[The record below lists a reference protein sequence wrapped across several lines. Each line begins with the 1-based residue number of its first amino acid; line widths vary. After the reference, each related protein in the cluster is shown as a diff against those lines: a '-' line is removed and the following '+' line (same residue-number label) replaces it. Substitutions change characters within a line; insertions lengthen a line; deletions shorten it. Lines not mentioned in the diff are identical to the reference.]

1 MEARAEIKEI
11 IGHLKDLLT
20 ANQEMGMELPP
31 ISKEALKKP
40 VLETQGYPVFQDE
53 MGYFTSLEEL
63 RTFIGECQACKLSTG
78 RNHLVFGEG
87 APDARL
93 VFIGEGPGKDED
105 LAGKPFVGEA
115 GAMLTRII
123 QAMGL
128 QRDQVYICN
137 VVKCRPPNNRDPE
150 KDEIRACMPILKQQL
165 HIIKPDV
172 ICTLGRIAAQEL
184 LGYEFRITRERGKW
198 YAYIKIP
205 LMPTYHPAY
214 ILRNPSRARELKGQV
229 WKDIQEI
236 MKHLGLE
243 VKKNV

>member
-1 MEARAEIKEI
+1 VEARAEIKEI
-11 IGHLKDLLT
+11 IGHLKDLIT
-20 ANQEMGMELPP
+20 ANREMGMEPPP
-31 ISKEALKKP
+31 ISKEVLKNG
-40 VLETQGYPVFQDE
+40 ETEIQEHPLSHNE
-53 MGYFTSLEEL
+53 MGHFTSLEEL
-63 RTFIGECQACKLSTG
+63 RAFIGECQGCKLSAG

-93 VFIGEGPGKDED
+93 VFVGEGPGKDED
-105 LAGKPFVGEA
+105 LAGRPFVGEA
-115 GAMLTRII
+115 GALLTRIV

-150 KDEIRACMPILKQQL
+150 RDEIEACKPFLKQQL
-165 HIIKPDV
+165 HIIRPEV

-184 LGYEFRITRERGKW
+184 LGYEFRITRERGQW
-198 YAYIKIP
+198 HTYEDIP

-214 ILRNPSRARELKGQV
+214 ILRNPSRERELKGQV

-243 VKKNV
+243 VKQND

>member
-11 IGHLKDLLT
+11 IGHVKGLIT
-20 ANQEMGMELPP
+20 ANQEMGMEPPP
-31 ISKEALKKP
+31 ISKEALKNRDM
-40 VLETQGYPVFQDE
+40 ETQAYPVFQDE
-53 MGYFTSLEEL
+53 IGHLTSLEEL
-63 RTFIGECQACKLSTG
+63 RAFIGECQGCKLSTG
-78 RNHLVFGEG
+78 RTHLVFGEG
-87 APDARL
+87 APNARL
-93 VFIGEGPGKDED
+93 VFVGEGPGKDED

-115 GAMLTRII
+115 GALLTRII

-150 KDEIRACMPILKQQL
+150 KDEIKACLPFLKQQL
-165 HIIKPDV
+165 RIIRPEI
-172 ICTLGRIAAQEL
+172 ICTLGRIATQEL
-184 LGYEFRITRERGKW
+184 LGHEFRITRERGQW
-198 YAYIKIP
+198 HAYEDIP

-214 ILRNPSRARELKGQV
+214 ILRNPSKARELKGQV

-243 VKKNV
+243 VKKND